1 MPNTIAEYYT
11 DELLDFSNAILFY
24 NKEMDDFTLRLGEV
38 IRQNSITGIAARI
51 EDQQSR
57 INRVSDK
64 FHKLQTA
71 IQQQQ
76 EVLKTDHTLIDNS
89 FISTETENLQN
100 ELRRKMQ
107 ELEKEYI
114 DTKYSCY
121 NFLSTHVNLKK

>member
-1 MPNTIAEYYT
+1 
-11 DELLDFSNAILFY
+11 
-24 NKEMDDFTLRLGEV
+24 V
-38 IRQNSITGIAARI
+38 IRRNSITGIAEKVEA
-51 EDQQSR
+51 QQSL

-89 FISTETENLQN
+89 FISTDTENLQN